1 MNECRHPQILLL
13 PVQQFQRNVGYLM
26 GQGVSKAEL
35 LQMWGLRAG
44 LLIEP
49 LRNLHGEVLALRSA
63 NRPLQVRRLL
73 SQSQVT
79 VTVTIIVTVTVTVK
93 ASLGP
98 ALLCVFHALL
108 ARSKLLQNAW
118 LHW

>member
-1 MNECRHPQILLL
+1 MNERMNECRHPQILLI

-73 SQSQVT
+73 SQSQ
-79 VTVTIIVTVTVTVK
+79 
-93 ASLGP
+93 AQQAC
-98 ALLCVFHALL
+98 ALPCCVPC
-108 ARSKLLQNAW
+108 LQGHGSCKMRGCIGNY
-118 LHW
+118 